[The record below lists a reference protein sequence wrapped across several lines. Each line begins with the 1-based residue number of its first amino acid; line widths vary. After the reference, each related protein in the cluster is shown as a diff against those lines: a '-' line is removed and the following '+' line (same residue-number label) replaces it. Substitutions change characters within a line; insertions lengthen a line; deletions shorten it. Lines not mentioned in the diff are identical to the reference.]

1 MTTMGKPSSRGR
13 SEESLLVCLVSG
25 ERQPIAGGASVVFEK
40 NRVIC
45 RDEAGNDLRSFA
57 SADLAFITRGTAS
70 ASLNVWI

>member
-1 MTTMGKPSSRGR
+1 MTTTSKPSSRAL

-25 ERQPIAGGASVVFEK
+25 ERQPVDGGASVVFDK

-70 ASLNVWI
+70 PSLNVWI